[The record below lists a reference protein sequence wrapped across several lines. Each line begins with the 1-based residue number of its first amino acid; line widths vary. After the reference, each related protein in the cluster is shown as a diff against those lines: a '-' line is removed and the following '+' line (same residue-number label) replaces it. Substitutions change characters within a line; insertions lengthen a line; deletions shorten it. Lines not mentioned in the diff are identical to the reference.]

1 MERRTDRVLIC
12 TPCKRR
18 ARAEYASWR
27 AYLRM
32 VIRYMELRIMGTR
45 KRTPRT
51 ARANAKGASG
61 FFCGKRHLRGGYRC
75 RTGTQRQRAKSILN
89 TYKTMKTYKVNPD
102 DVAKL
107 IGYTKYTVYKLT
119 LKNDEYIM
127 LWLKKHKILR
137 AKYVFEMIKAYQAQ
151 VRKRKVCDKSP
162 QERNINDVVREKK
175 QNELFIINEKISHLE
190 ADMAAV
196 VFDREI
202 NSQLQALYI
211 KRKCLH
217 DFLGINDEAKT
228 EWVL

>member
-1 MERRTDRVLIC
+1 
-12 TPCKRR
+12 
-18 ARAEYASWR
+18 
-27 AYLRM
+27 
-32 VIRYMELRIMGTR
+32 
-45 KRTPRT
+45 
-51 ARANAKGASG
+51 
-61 FFCGKRHLRGGYRC
+61 
-75 RTGTQRQRAKSILN
+75 
-89 TYKTMKTYKVNPD
+89 MKMNEINPD

-127 LWLKKHKILR
+127 LWLNKHKIPR
-137 AKYVFEMIKAYQAQ
+137 AKYVFTQIKAYQAQ

-175 QNELFIINEKISHLE
+175 QDELFIINEKISRLE

-217 DFLGINDEAKT
+217 QFLGIKDEAKT
-228 EWVL
+228 EWIL